1 MGDFKMSMITGEF
14 DKQQKEAETEA
25 RKTIR
30 LALRETAKDVS
41 QTAKKQAPVYAGPK
55 RVGVINGNLKYSI
68 GLARKKEKVGEDY
81 YAMVGPRGLAKYAHE
96 RGARQLARTRAHS
109 ARFAQ
114 RTYAKHLKTNRKDS
128 LYGVNLYRSKME
140 DRYHYMAAGFMVAE
154 ATAGKTA
161 QKSFDKA
168 FERFH

>member
-1 MGDFKMSMITGEF
+1 VGDFSMRVIRSEF
-14 DKQQKEAETEA
+14 DKQQKEALAEA
-25 RKTIR
+25 AKTIR
-30 LALRETAKDVS
+30 KSLRDVARDVS

-68 GLARKKEKVGEDY
+68 GLARKKDKIGEDY
-81 YAMVGPRGLAKYAHE
+81 YVMVGPRGLAKYAHE
-96 RGARQLARTRAHS
+96 RGSRQLARTRAHS

-114 RTYAKHLKTNRKDS
+114 RTYTKHLKTKRKDS

>member
-1 MGDFKMSMITGEF
+1 MRVIRSEF
-14 DKQQKEAETEA
+14 DKQNKEALAEA
-25 RKTIR
+25 AKTIR
-30 LALRETAKDVS
+30 KSLRDTARDVS

-68 GLARKKEKVGEDY
+68 GLARKKDKVGEDY

-96 RGARQLARTRAHS
+96 RGSRQLARTRAHS

-114 RTYAKHLKTNRKDS
+114 RTYKPHLKTKRKDS
-128 LYGVNLYRSKME
+128 LYGVSLYRSKME